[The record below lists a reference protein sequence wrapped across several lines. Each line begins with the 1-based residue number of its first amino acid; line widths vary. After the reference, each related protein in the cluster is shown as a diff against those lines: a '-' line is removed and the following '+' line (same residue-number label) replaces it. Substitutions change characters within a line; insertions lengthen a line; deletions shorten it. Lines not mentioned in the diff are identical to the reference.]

1 MKIIIKVSASE
12 KQEGKDYDALM
23 NQFEVVVNGDT
34 QDFLD
39 VVNKIITIIPSAQKK
54 LEGVINEAV

>member
-23 NQFEVVVNGDT
+23 NQFEVVVEGDT
-34 QDFLD
+34 NAFLD
-39 VVNKIITIIPSAQKK
+39 IVNKIIAITPKK
-54 LEGVINEAV
+54 EALNAAL